1 MTRQRRHGVSPAN
14 QNFHAQNGAMILKI
28 MGVIGAVC
36 FWPFLMKVAIGVVA
50 GLFLYFVFQDLWK
63 GI

>member
-1 MTRQRRHGVSPAN
+1 MRRQRRHGVSPVN

-28 MGVIGAVC
+28 VGVVLALC
-36 FWPFLMKVAIGVVA
+36 FWSLLLKVAIGVVVI
-50 GLFLYFVFQDLWK
+50 LFLYFVFQDLWK

>member
-28 MGVIGAVC
+28 VGVVLAVC
-36 FWPFLMKVAIGVVA
+36 FWPFLLKVVLGIVA
-50 GLFLYFVFQDLWK
+50 GFILLLILVDLW
-63 GI
+63 GNI